1 VSRVIYQE
9 KEYKSVLNRYR
20 FIDSWFWCRYGL
32 NTYSGCEH
40 ACTYCDSRSHK
51 YHLQP
56 DFDHLIYIK
65 KDIAGLLDRRI
76 SRARKLL
83 PDVVAISGVSDPYQ
97 PAEQEFGNT
106 RACLEVLLR
115 HGWPVFVSTKSVLVT
130 RDADLFAMIAEK
142 SSCAVAI
149 TITATDEKLSGFL
162 EPGAPLPRERLNTIR
177 ELKKVEGLQVGVN
190 LIPIVPVIGDS
201 DECLESVVKNARAA
215 GADFILF
222 GGMTMR
228 DSQALWFLGRL
239 REEFGE
245 SMTRE
250 FLALYDG
257 EITPEGEFRGRYAPK
272 GSYCLRINRK
282 MLGLCEKHGLAFRVR
297 RFIPDDFR
305 RENYL
310 IAEELLNEAYLLQ
323 STGKAWSNLF
333 WAGQNINNLAE
344 SIRAIA
350 ERRELRKIRNVNEE
364 IEARIL
370 KRLGEM
376 MGSPGSD

>member
-1 VSRVIYQE
+1 MSRVVYQE
-9 KEYKSVLNRYR
+9 KEYKSVLNIYR

-51 YHLQP
+51 YHLHP
-56 DFDHLIYIK
+56 DLDHLIHIK
-65 KDIAGLLDRRI
+65 KDIAGMLDRRI

-83 PDVVAISGVSDPYQ
+83 PDVVAMSGASDPYQ
-97 PAEQEFGNT
+97 PAEREFGNT

-115 HGWPVFVSTKSVLVT
+115 HGWPVFISTKSTLVT
-130 RDADLFAMIAEK
+130 RDADIFAKIAGK

-149 TITATDEKLSGFL
+149 TITTTDENLSRFL
-162 EPGAPLPRERLNTIR
+162 EPGAPSPGERFAAIK
-177 ELKKVEGLQVGVN
+177 ELKKIRGLQVGVN
-190 LIPIVPVIGDS
+190 LIPIVPVIADS
-201 DECLESVVKNARAA
+201 DDNLESVVESARDA

-228 DSQALWFLGRL
+228 DNQALWFARRL

-245 SMTRE
+245 SLLRE

-257 EITPEGEFRGRYAPK
+257 EITPGGEFVGRYAPK
-272 GSYCLRINRK
+272 GSYCLMINRK
-282 MLGLCEKHGLAFRVR
+282 MLSLCEKYGLAFRIK

-305 RENYL
+305 RENYI
-310 IAEELLNEAYLLQ
+310 IAEEFINQAYFLQ

-344 SIRAIA
+344 PIRAIA
-350 ERRELRKIRNVNEE
+350 ERRELRKIRNVNEG

-376 MGSPGSD
+376 MDSPGSD